1 MTDGTDTG
9 QRLRFAFLTPCV
21 GEDFFR
27 TVRQGMQDAAVM
39 LGVECSLDGTEEVD
53 LPLQADMLRRAVADG
68 VDGIA
73 VSVAHPTALNAAIR
87 EARDQG
93 VPVVGFNVAAG
104 YPGNGCMSV
113 VCQRLYE
120 AGLSLGQMAA
130 PHIAPGAHVLTT
142 MHSAGV
148 SALEDRL
155 RGIQEALAPQG
166 ITWQVVITGMQAEGA
181 ATVIG
186 DALRQDASPSAI
198 LCTGQAD
205 TEGAGLAVERAP
217 AGRGLYVAGFDL
229 SPEIL
234 RLVRAGV
241 IAGTI
246 DQQPYL
252 QGFYPVV
259 QLALYCRYGLYP
271 SDIDTGAALITR
283 EDADSVLALSAA
295 GYR

>member
-1 MTDGTDTG
+1 MTDGTNTG
-9 QRLRFAFLTPCV
+9 RRLRFVFLTPCV

-27 TVRQGMQDAAVM
+27 PVRQGMQDAAAM
-39 LGVECSLDGTEEVD
+39 LGVECSLDGTEDVD
-53 LPLQADMLRRAVADG
+53 LPLQAEMLRRAVADG
-68 VDGIA
+68 ADGIA
-73 VSVAHPTALNAAIR
+73 VSVVHPTALNAAIR

-113 VCQRLYE
+113 VCQSLYE
-120 AGLSLGQMAA
+120 AGRSLGEAA
-130 PHIAPGAHVLTT
+130 TPHIAPGSHILMT
-142 MHSAGV
+142 MHSEGI

-155 RGIQEALAPQG
+155 RGIQEMLAPQG
-166 ITWQVVITGMQAEGA
+166 VTWQVVITGIQAEEA
-181 ATVIG
+181 AAVIG
-186 DALRQDASPSAI
+186 EALRKDASLSAI

-205 TEGAGLAVERAP
+205 TEGAGLAVERAF
-217 AGRGLYVAGFDL
+217 AERGLYVAGFDL

-259 QLALYCRYGLYP
+259 QLALYCRYGLCP

-283 EDADSVLALSAA
+283 ENADSVLALSAA